1 MPLYLYFL
9 IDSPKHKYL
18 FVQRID
24 YFVEQLALAF
34 QLFLEIIA
42 IFIIAIA
49 AAQTIVKLIRRLEL
63 LKNREN
69 LEIIRLNLGLV
80 LALSLEFLL
89 AADIV
94 GTAISPTWDA
104 ILQLGTITAIRTF
117 LNFFLQMEVSQLEL
131 KTHLPGK

>member
-80 LALSLEFLL
+80 LALLLEFLL